1 MGFNSPCYQYCIDV
15 SWRWRKLENLVH
27 AIRIADMAAGDA
39 MTRDWSSLDG
49 RQRTVESYCKVN
61 RKQTPHKRIRKKR
74 VIPVPTP
81 RVPPTHP
88 LGGLDAAGVLNY
100 QGQEGGC
107 ETIDKVCSG
116 TPSDISDVSDR
127 ETSQPGRYQKHSSR
141 LKKKCLVK
149 KPIVTRGPPP
159 IPSPPALQNSSQ
171 QVSAL
176 HQQMSSQFDDV
187 FSPLSKPKMEGQF
200 NIVHDDESSL
210 DISSP
215 RDVNSPMLGGL
226 LKVKEGEKSS
236 RRKEKQKA
244 KADEKQVKRRQKE
257 EKLKKL
263 ADKEKEREKKKTKH
277 KTKLTTIHQPVLQD
291 FVQSDENSIPLLL
304 EKCVKFIEEEGLDS
318 EGIYRVP
325 GNRAHVDLLFHKFE
339 EDPSLNIRDLD
350 IPVNAVATALKDFFS
365 KRLPPL
371 LTQDMMAELEDISGG
386 WITMRDERS
395 RYLRAAI
402 LKSDVISV
410 VLELSTM
417 VQEKPTPANPTEIQ
431 TSIFLSSS
439 VELNMTSALPNYATE
454 AACHNKNFLNLDENS
469 AVCGELRNAEILADV
484 MNNRNNIASSDEER
498 EQTELPEKPN
508 STSTQAL
515 DHIE

>member
-1 MGFNSPCYQYCIDV
+1 MNAVAQKTQMDIVVHIFN
-15 SWRWRKLENLVH
+15 ENEIYTRYLTSFLFDH
-27 AIRIADMAAGDA
+27 A
-39 MTRDWSSLDG
+39 TT
-49 RQRTVESYCKVN
+49 Q
-61 RKQTPHKRIRKKR
+61 
-74 VIPVPTP
+74 
-81 RVPPTHP
+81 
-88 LGGLDAAGVLNY
+88 
-100 QGQEGGC
+100 
-107 ETIDKVCSG
+107 VCSG
-116 TPSDISDVSDR
+116 TPSDISDVSDP

-215 RDVNSPMLGGL
+215 RDVNSPMTHCFTENLEVSGIEPRNSGSVARNSDDHYTTELGGL

-371 LTQDMMAELEDISGG
+371 LTQDMMAELEDISELGRLNIQEVNLHLRGG
-386 WITMRDERS
+386 R
-395 RYLRAAI
+395 
-402 LKSDVISV
+402 V
-410 VLELSTM
+410 
-417 VQEKPTPANPTEIQ
+417 EKPPPDPPTEIR
-431 TSIFLSSS
+431 TSISPSSA
-439 VELNMTSALPNYATE
+439 VELNTTSVLANYATK
-454 AACHNKNFLNLDENS
+454 AGLTI
-469 AVCGELRNAEILADV
+469 VEL
-484 MNNRNNIASSDEER
+484 ER
-498 EQTELPEKPN
+498 GVG
-508 STSTQAL
+508 AL
-515 DHIE
+515 VNMS

>member
-39 MTRDWSSLDG
+39 MTRTLSSNLSLDLITRKPEMRLTLLSTYTPAINFKADDYIDMITSYGIKVTEPAMTKHISEEELKLLITTYSDTDSDWSSLDG

-371 LTQDMMAELEDISGG
+371 LTQDMMAELEDISGTG
-386 WITMRDERS
+386 RFG
-395 RYLRAAI
+395 L
-402 LKSDVISV
+402 
-410 VLELSTM
+410 
-417 VQEKPTPANPTEIQ
+417 
-431 TSIFLSSS
+431 
-439 VELNMTSALPNYATE
+439 
-454 AACHNKNFLNLDENS
+454 
-469 AVCGELRNAEILADV
+469 
-484 MNNRNNIASSDEER
+484 
-498 EQTELPEKPN
+498 
-508 STSTQAL
+508 
-515 DHIE
+515 